1 MTIST
6 HYIEDGLYAW
16 ATLALPSSVPVV
28 WFHENAPRPTVPYVA
43 LHLLTINSIGVD
55 ALLYPDGITGVAEVV
70 GNRDFTLQ
78 IKGIGNYS
86 MEYLEALKISLE
98 KPSVQDFLRARSIVF
113 VNRLALTCIAEVVD
127 NRYEERN
134 LMDLKFRFA
143 QQDSD
148 TVGIIE
154 HVNVEK
160 DFYAPDLNT
169 ITVEHISI

>member
-6 HYIEDGLYAW
+6 HYIEDGIYAW
-16 ATLALPSSVPVV
+16 ATLVLPSSVPVM
-28 WFHENAPRPTVPYVA
+28 WFHENAPRPIVPYVVM
-43 LHLLTINSIGVD
+43 HLLTINSVGVD
-55 ALLYPDGITGVAEVV
+55 VLLFPNGTTGITEIV

-78 IKGIGNYS
+78 IKGIGTYS

-98 KPSVQDFLRARSIVF
+98 KPSVQDYLRAWGIVF

-134 LMDLKFRFA
+134 LLDLKFRFA
-143 QQDSD
+143 QVDSD
-148 TVGIIE
+148 TSGLIAQ
-154 HVNVEK
+154 VNLEK
-160 DFYAPDLNT
+160 DFYSPDLNT